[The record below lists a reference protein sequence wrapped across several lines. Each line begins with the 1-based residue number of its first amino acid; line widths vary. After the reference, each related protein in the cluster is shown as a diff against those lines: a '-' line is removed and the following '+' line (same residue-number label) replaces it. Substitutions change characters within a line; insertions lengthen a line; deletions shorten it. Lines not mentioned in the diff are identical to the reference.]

1 MQGHLVEGIQVVEV
15 EDTQAVE
22 DPKVVDLL
30 VEEDPLVV
38 EDLQVQ
44 DLQVQ
49 DLQVQDLQV
58 QGPLVVSLVES
69 PMDLSLRFC
78 CIHILILLP
87 TTIGDRREMQQL
99 VL

>member
-38 EDLQVQ
+38 E

>member
-38 EDLQVQ
+38 E
-44 DLQVQ
+44 